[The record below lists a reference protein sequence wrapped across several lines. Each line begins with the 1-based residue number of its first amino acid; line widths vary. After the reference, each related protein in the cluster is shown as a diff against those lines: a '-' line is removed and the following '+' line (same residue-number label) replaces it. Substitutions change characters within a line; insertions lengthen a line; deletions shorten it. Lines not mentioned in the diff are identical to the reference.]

1 MQKCLLNLIKQRHKS
16 TAGNIS
22 DINFILLNQ
31 FLFYGI
37 ARTGQ

>member
-22 DINFILLNQ
+22 DVNFIFLNQ
-31 FLFYGI
+31 LLFYGI
-37 ARTGQ
+37 PCTGQ